1 MMMQRGF
8 TIIELLITMTIV
20 GILATLAGPSFSEML
35 KNNRLTTQ
43 TNDLI
48 LAMNIA
54 RSEAVKR
61 GRSVTITSDTN
72 TNDWSDGWTVAEGGT
87 DLRIGDPL
95 DGTTTLINDKNNT
108 VITYRPSGTA
118 TGDVDTSDPGNFDL
132 CDGRDDEIGRR
143 ISISTTGRASV
154 SKLDKSTANLDC
166 DP

>member
-1 MMMQRGF
+1 MMQRGF
-8 TIIELLITMTIV
+8 TIIELLITLSIV
-20 GILATLAGPSFSEML
+20 GILATLAGPSFTEML
-35 KNNRLTTQ
+35 NNNRLITQ
-43 TNDLI
+43 TNELI

-61 GRSVTITSDTN
+61 GRSVTITSAST
-72 TNDWSDGWTVAEGGT
+72 TNDWSDGWIVAEGVNV
-87 DLRIGDPL
+87 LRIGDPL
-95 DGTTTLINDKNNT
+95 DGTTALLNDELNT

-118 TGDVDTSDPGNFDL
+118 TGDLDADPGNFDL

-154 SKLDKSTANLDC
+154 IKLDKSTANLDC